1 MPRAR
6 KRLHG
11 KRRMRSALK
20 QRMSDVSSNDNP
32 YASSGNVQFGPELK
46 ANIDK
51 FNKDYKY
58 DPEKVN
64 RINKEVAQKS
74 KEKEDKRKG
83 REFLQEKGVD
93 SLKKKVIKEGTKRL
107 GIGGTLK
114 GVGSKLAGV
123 AGLMLDALPAGEGST
138 VYTYKR
144 NPETGLS
151 ETFYNHGPNKG
162 KKVQYDENFQMDHDY
177 YNKKE

>member
-1 MPRAR
+1 MPFRAR

-11 KRRMRSALK
+11 KRRKRSALK
-20 QRMSDVSSNDNP
+20 QRISDVSSNDNP

-46 ANIDK
+46 ASIDK

-64 RINKEVAQKS
+64 RINKKVAQKS

-83 REFLQEKGVD
+83 KQLQDFGMD
-93 SLKKKVIKEGTKRL
+93 SIKKKVLKEGTKRL

-114 GVGSKLAGV
+114 TVGSKLAGV

-138 VYTYKR
+138 LYEYKDMKQYYA
-144 NPETGLS
+144 S
-151 ETFYNHGPNKG
+151 GPNKG
-162 KKVQYDENFQMDHDY
+162 KLVVDENF
-177 YNKKE
+177 KK